1 MFRDG
6 QLQGAVSYTI
16 VSAIAAFCVVCLP
29 ISAGN
34 SVTKL
39 DVTPTALMSASDVA
53 NRIHKADRLS
63 SISFE
68 KRWNAVPASPTGTR
82 NEETSVK
89 RHGLKRISKRSRS
102 AASSHLAVWSR
113 RETLARAVLQPQIL
127 LENWL
132 PPRLWDYQDEV
143 G

>member
-68 KRWNAVPASPTGTR
+68 KRWNAVPASSSRPVGAQR
-82 NEETSVK
+82 RDRAFSDLG
-89 RHGLKRISKRSRS
+89 GLACR
-102 AASSHLAVWSR
+102 
-113 RETLARAVLQPQIL
+113 
-127 LENWL
+127 
-132 PPRLWDYQDEV
+132 DC
-143 G
+143 